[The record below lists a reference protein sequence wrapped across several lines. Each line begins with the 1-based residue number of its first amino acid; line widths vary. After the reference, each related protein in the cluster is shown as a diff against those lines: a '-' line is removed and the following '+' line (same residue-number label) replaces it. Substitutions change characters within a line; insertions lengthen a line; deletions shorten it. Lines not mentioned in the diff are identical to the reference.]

1 MVHEVGVA
9 VLWSAFWVWFIIR
22 SQLCDFSY
30 IEATVND
37 EYVSAVYLYSFLPS
51 SDQTMRC
58 FSVEGLAK
66 GDGQDTHSAN
76 GDINMSSVSCG
87 WA

>member
-1 MVHEVGVA
+1 MI
-9 VLWSAFWVWFIIR
+9 SAI
-22 SQLCDFSY
+22 LKLLLMNEY
-30 IEATVND
+30 I
-37 EYVSAVYLYSFLPS
+37 SAVYLYSFLPS

-66 GDGQDTHSAN
+66 GDGQETRSSN

-87 WA
+87 WAYGLGYGHY